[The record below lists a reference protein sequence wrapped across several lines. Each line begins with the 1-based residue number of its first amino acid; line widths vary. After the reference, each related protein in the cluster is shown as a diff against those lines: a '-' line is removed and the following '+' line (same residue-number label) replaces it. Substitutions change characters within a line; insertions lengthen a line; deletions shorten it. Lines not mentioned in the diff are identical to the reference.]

1 MVIFLIAIKSYE
13 YFKRKLPMPEHPV
26 SEEDEELHNIKISR
40 WSVIAIAL
48 MICISVY
55 GLVTSS
61 GKAEFF
67 RNAEQIL
74 ANAKEAKQVD
84 IAQNLSSTTEAEISI
99 QTTETISEAT
109 ITQQENAPIQTSTY
123 PTDEE
128 LKKNWTRFRG
138 YGGLG
143 IVYASNIPS
152 SWDGKT
158 GKNVLWKTKVELPG
172 NNSPIVWGKKV
183 FLTGA
188 TDKKR
193 EVYCF
198 DADTGK
204 ILWQKSVENIPGSSP
219 QPPKVSEDTG
229 YAAPTATTD
238 GQRVYAIFANGD
250 LVAYD
255 FDGNLVWAKNLGTPK
270 SMYGYASSLLMF
282 KNLLI
287 VLYDQGN
294 SANDNLSSIMA
305 FDGASGNQVWA
316 TKRPVP
322 NSWATPIIINTGNRD
337 EIITNGNPYV
347 IAYDPNNGKE
357 YWRVKCLSGDIAP
370 SPIYADGLVFVTNIY
385 ATLAGIK
392 PGGQGDVTS
401 TNIVWSADSGLPD
414 IVSPLSDGKLVYL
427 QETYG
432 FMTCYDAKTGKIVW
446 EHDFAETFKA
456 SPSLVGNNVYT
467 ITEDGVMIIF
477 KSDREFKEI
486 ARYELGEKTECS
498 PAFTDGRIY
507 IRGKENLYCIGNR

>member
-1 MVIFLIAIKSYE
+1 MNLKIKENEYAIAWYNVSFVISLITGIFLLISSALFVSNYIRLKSSDPLNSPEITQLKERLVNEPSNQELKEQIRKLDLKLRSDYFRHREFSRFGTYLLIGGMVIFLIAIKSYE

-26 SEEDEELHNIKISR
+26 LEEDEELHNIKISR

-48 MICISVY
+48 MICISVFA
-55 GLVTSS
+55 LITNS
-61 GKAEFF
+61 GKADFF

-74 ANAKEAKQVD
+74 AKAKEAKQVD
-84 IAQNLSSTTEAEISI
+84 IAQNLSSTTEGEISI
-99 QTTETISEAT
+99 PTTETISEAT
-109 ITQQENAPIQTSTY
+109 TTQQENAPIQTSTY

-143 IVYASNIPS
+143 IVYSSNIPS

-158 GKNVLWKTKVELPG
+158 GKNVLWKTKIELPG

-294 SANDNLSSIMA
+294 SEH
-305 FDGASGNQVWA
+305 Q
-316 TKRPVP
+316 KR
-322 NSWATPIIINTGNRD
+322 
-337 EIITNGNPYV
+337 
-347 IAYDPNNGKE
+347 
-357 YWRVKCLSGDIAP
+357 
-370 SPIYADGLVFVTNIY
+370 
-385 ATLAGIK
+385 
-392 PGGQGDVTS
+392 
-401 TNIVWSADSGLPD
+401 
-414 IVSPLSDGKLVYL
+414 
-427 QETYG
+427 
-432 FMTCYDAKTGKIVW
+432 
-446 EHDFAETFKA
+446 
-456 SPSLVGNNVYT
+456 
-467 ITEDGVMIIF
+467 
-477 KSDREFKEI
+477 
-486 ARYELGEKTECS
+486 
-498 PAFTDGRIY
+498 
-507 IRGKENLYCIGNR
+507 